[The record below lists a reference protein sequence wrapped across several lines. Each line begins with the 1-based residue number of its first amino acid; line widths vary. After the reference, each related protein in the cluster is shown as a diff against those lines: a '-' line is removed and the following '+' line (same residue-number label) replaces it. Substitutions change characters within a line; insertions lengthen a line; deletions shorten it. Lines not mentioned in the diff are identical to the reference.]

1 MFPLDSKTVE
11 RLAEVVVDMGGPYE
25 RKGYQLTELL
35 AAAGWADPPEYDG
48 SPRIPWLTEQLE
60 ERRENRADVE
70 RFLCRVCDPIEY
82 DEGAVIADEF
92 RAIVNEKLAPEGL
105 VVTVV
110 SGRPVVGRLGPDG
123 KQPTFSEPADFRRR
137 LEKLLADPVTID
149 MLMGRLEETRIC
161 ESGGAYT
168 MAVIGIGSIVEGLLL
183 QLLLERDEELREKG
197 FPNPRDPGRRN
208 KPDRV
213 TLQQMIDIA
222 HGKDWIQLD
231 ATKFVHTVRD
241 FRNFVHP
248 RKELAE
254 QPRFDQDSVMLCW
267 APVHALLNDL
277 EENVPAIS

>member
-1 MFPLDSKTVE
+1 MFPLDSRTVE

-35 AAAGWADPPEYDG
+35 ASAGWADPPEYDG

-60 ERRENRADVE
+60 ERRDNRADVE

-92 RAIVNEKLAPEGL
+92 RAVVNEKLAPEGL

-137 LEKLLADPVTID
+137 LEKLLADPVTIN

>member
-1 MFPLDSKTVE
+1 MFPLDAKTVE

-35 AAAGWADPPEYDG
+35 AGAGWADPPEYDG
-48 SPRIPWLTEQLE
+48 APRIPWLAEQLE
-60 ERRENRADVE
+60 ERRENRADIE

-82 DEGAVIADEF
+82 DEGVVIAEEF
-92 RAIVNEKLAPEGL
+92 RAVVNEKLAPEGL

-123 KQPTFSEPADFRRR
+123 KQPTFSEPADFRAR
-137 LEKLLADPVTID
+137 LEKLLADPVTIE

-183 QLLLERDEELREKG
+183 QLLLERDEELREKVYT
-197 FPNPRDPGRRN
+197 NPRDR
-208 KPDRV
+208 KPIPWAEK
-213 TLQQMIDIA
+213 TNLNQLIDIA
-222 HGKDWIQLD
+222 HSRKWIQLD
-231 ATKFVHTVRD
+231 AKRFVHTVRD

-254 QPRFDQDSVMLCW
+254 QPNFDKDSVMLCW

>member
-25 RKGYQLTELL
+25 RKGYRLAELL

-277 EENVPAIS
+277 EENVPTIS